1 MGRKKLTEDEKQQ
14 RKEERKIKNKEK
26 KEALNEQKNNENFKD
41 KNQKQLE
48 REIKN
53 NNNRINNDTIILTY
67 KINLK
72 HQIKRKNNKKYK
84 KLWLNFLI
92 KIKKYL
98 KIGKKIINRL
108 LAINPDDRKYITT
121 ANIKNDKRF
130 NNIKDINK
138 LNTNTMNQIIR
149 KYGGNT
155 KLKKITNMIL
165 PIHTNTQ
172 KRKKKNGENV
182 EYKSIV
188 YDDKIKHPTLNI
200 KPIDLTLRW
209 TCPNPDMIKINQVEV
224 NDKFCYVC
232 ITAKKKIDNT
242 KYNNIIGYDF
252 NLKPTLVCSSTGKF
266 MGAGII
272 DERKKFKAM
281 RTRWQKQKK
290 LWKVKQMG
298 NKEHRVMNDKNH
310 KLSNAMLIH
319 AKEHNAHISV
329 ENLTGIRSQ
338 KINNAYKYFLNS
350 WQFYALRMQLQY
362 KAEYKYGKMQ
372 VVAIN
377 PAYTSQECSRCG
389 QRHKTMTKDY
399 YCSDCN
405 LREHRDINAAIN
417 IARRGVD
424 RILEIKIAE
433 HKYKLQQIE
442 IKYSPPKN
450 EKKIKKHK
458 QKYQRKKTKS

>member
-14 RKEERKIKNKEK
+14 RKEEKNFKNKEK
-26 KEALNEQKNNENFKD
+26 NEQKNNENFKD

-53 NNNRINNDTIILTY
+53 NNNRIDNDTIILTY

-84 KLWLNFLI
+84 KLWLKFQI
-92 KIKKYL
+92 QMKKYL
-98 KIGKKIINRL
+98 KTGREIVRRL
-108 LAINPDDRKYITT
+108 LSIYPKNRKYLTSK
-121 ANIKNDKRF
+121 NIRYDNNFKNIR
-130 NNIKDINK
+130 NIKDLPANI
-138 LNTNTMNQIIR
+138 TNQIIR
-149 KYGGNT
+149 KYGGNE
-155 KLKKITNMIL
+155 KLKNITNMIL
-165 PIHTNTQ
+165 PINTNLL
-172 KRKKKNGENV
+172 RKKNKNNEII
-182 EYKSIV
+182 EYRSIV
-188 YDDKIKHPTLNI
+188 YDDTIKHPTLNI

-209 TCPNPDMIKINQVEV
+209 TCPNPDMIKINQVEI

-298 NKEHRVMNDKNH
+298 NKEHRVMNDRNH
-310 KLSNAMLIH
+310 KLSNAMLVH

-350 WQFYALRMQLQY
+350 WQFYALRIQLQY